1 MGFLRR
7 LLDTL
12 LPPLPNQKPA
22 PAPPTGPML
31 SSRLQE
37 NLLRI
42 GKEFGSS
49 PDILIRDFEIGAA
62 GGVHAGLVHSDGLT
76 DKAIVQQVMMRS
88 LMLDVREFRSGQAP
102 LDPGALPAFLR
113 QTLLTVSEM
122 REAHTL
128 YEVCEAVLS
137 GDTALLVDGYPQAF
151 IVGTRGW
158 KDRGIPEP
166 QTETVI
172 RGPRD
177 GFNETLRSNT
187 MLIRRRIRDTKLRL
201 EMMKI
206 GRVSR
211 TDVGI
216 MFIEGIAEERVIQ
229 EVRRRL
235 GSIDIDAILES
246 GYIEELIQDEA
257 LTPFPTMAN
266 TERPDVAAAGLL
278 EGRVAIIVDG
288 TPFVLLVPC
297 LFNEFYMSA
306 EDYYERADI
315 STVVRYLRLVCFF
328 ISLLGPSAYIA
339 ITTFHQEMLPT
350 ELLIGLAS
358 SREGIPFPAFIE
370 ALIMEIIFEI
380 LREAGVRMPRMIGQ
394 AMSIVGAL
402 VLGQAAIQASLVSPA
417 MVIVVSLTAITNF
430 VIPHYSMAISVRM
443 LRFIFMALAAGFG
456 LFGILFGVI
465 FLIQHL
471 CSLSSF
477 GVPYMA
483 PYAPMVP
490 GDIKDSFLGRLS
502 WKRMSTRPKFMSRNL
517 FRQKSGGGNDS

>member
-7 LLDTL
+7 LLEIA
-12 LPPLPNQKPA
+12 LPPLPSQKPA
-22 PAPPTGPML
+22 PTPPTGPML

-49 PDILIRDFEIGAA
+49 PDILVRDFQIGAA
-62 GGVHAGLVHSDGLT
+62 GGVPAGIVHSDGLA
-76 DKAIVQQVMMRS
+76 DKAIVQQVMMRA
-88 LMLDVREFRSGQAP
+88 LMLDVREFRSGEAP
-102 LDPGALPAFLR
+102 LAPGELPAFLR

-128 YEVCEAVLS
+128 YEVCDAVLS
-137 GDTALLVDGYPQAF
+137 GDTALFVDGYPQAF

-177 GFNETLRSNT
+177 GFTETLRSNT
-187 MLIRRRIRDTKLRL
+187 MLIRRRIKDTKLRL

-206 GRVSR
+206 GRVSK

-235 GSIDIDAILES
+235 RSIDIDAILES

-315 STVVRYLRLVCFF
+315 STGIRYLRLVCFF
-328 ISLLGPSAYIA
+328 IALIGPSAYIA

-370 ALIMEIIFEI
+370 ALIMEVIFEI
-380 LREAGVRMPRMIGQ
+380 LREAGVRMPRMVGQ

-402 VLGQAAIQASLVSPA
+402 VLGQAAIQAGLVSPA

-443 LRFIFMALAAGFG
+443 LRFVFMALAAGFG

-471 CSLSSF
+471 CSLYSF

-483 PYAPMVP
+483 PYAPMIP

-502 WKRMSTRPKFMSRNL
+502 WKRMSTRPKFFSRNKA
-517 FRQKSGGGNDS
+517 RQKNGGGDPS